1 VNGLKGE
8 KSNAYSKQIDTIDTA
23 RVSGLEMALQPRALL
38 LEFLKKQHH
47 SSLRQ
52 KEFLFEIQFF

>member
-23 RVSGLEMALQPRALL
+23 KLTGLEMALQP
-38 LEFLKKQHH
+38 
-47 SSLRQ
+47 
-52 KEFLFEIQFF
+52 